1 MLNMRVIS
9 LSVSQL
15 ANHKWPYLGLYKGK
29 GRVLKVEDAGGRGG
43 GGGGV
48 P

>member
-1 MLNMRVIS
+1 MTNVRLIS

-29 GRVLKVEDAGGRGG
+29 GRVLKVEDAEGRRGG
-43 GGGGV
+43 GSGG